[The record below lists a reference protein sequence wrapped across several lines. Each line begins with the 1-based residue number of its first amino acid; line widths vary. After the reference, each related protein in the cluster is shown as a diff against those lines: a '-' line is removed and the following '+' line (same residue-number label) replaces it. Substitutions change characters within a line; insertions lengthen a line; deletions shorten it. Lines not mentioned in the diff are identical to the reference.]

1 MGTSSYLMSKSDQD
15 DEMGVVG
22 YFPLIA
28 VSIIAVAY
36 HIGIGPIPWSY
47 SGTYHTG
54 HSFCIECKRQYSK

>member
-1 MGTSSYLMSKSDQD
+1 MGTSSYLMTNSDEGD
-15 DEMGVVG
+15 IGVVG

-47 SGTYHTG
+47 SGNVICRATTPVPTIR
-54 HSFCIECKRQYSK
+54 CM